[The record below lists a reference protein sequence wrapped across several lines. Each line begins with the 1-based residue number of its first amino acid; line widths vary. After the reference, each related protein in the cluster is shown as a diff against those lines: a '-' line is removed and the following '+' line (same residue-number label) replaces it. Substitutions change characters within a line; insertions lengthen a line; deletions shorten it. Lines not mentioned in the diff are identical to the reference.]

1 MISHRRGHIAFRIL
15 DLRKDQLSNLETCL
29 FGHKVKSKEYKGT
42 GTFIVALDLLP
53 DSNYD
58 ALYDF
63 LVRNSI
69 PEDSYGLWIGLTT
82 TNYIDEVEVPDYVR
96 KFYKRTGGNI
106 DFSFVFVSP
115 EDE

>member
-15 DLRKDQLSNLETCL
+15 DLHKDQLSDLEACL
-29 FGHKVKSKEYKGT
+29 LGHKIKSKEYKGS
-42 GTFIVALDLLP
+42 GTFIVALDLSP

-58 ALYDF
+58 VLCDF

-69 PEDSYGLWIGLTT
+69 PEGSYGLWIGLTT
-82 TNYIDEVEVPDYVR
+82 TNCIDEVEVPDYIR
-96 KFYKRTGGNI
+96 NFYKRTGGNI